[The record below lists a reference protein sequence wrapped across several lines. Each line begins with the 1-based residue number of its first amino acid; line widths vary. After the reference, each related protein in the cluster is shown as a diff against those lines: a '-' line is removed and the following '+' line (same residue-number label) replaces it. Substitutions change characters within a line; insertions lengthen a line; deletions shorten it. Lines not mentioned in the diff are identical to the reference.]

1 MTKPQKTS
9 YAVIA
14 RLAAVVALSVGVVG
28 SAVATPASTP
38 VGKIT
43 ALNGGWSDPNLRIYV
58 SVPVHNPE
66 GCADTTSYVIPANLP
81 ANQQLTALALT
92 AYSMDHRASFTIDGC
107 AYSSPRVIAIT
118 IQK

>member
-1 MTKPQKTS
+1 MRETMTGLQNKTP
-9 YAVIA
+9 ALIA
-14 RLAAVVALSVGVVG
+14 RLAAAVLLSAGL
-28 SAVATPASTP
+28 

-58 SVPVHNPE
+58 SVPVSNPE
-66 GCADTTSYVIPANLP
+66 ACADSSSYVIPANLP

-92 AYSMDHRASFTIDGC
+92 AYSLDHRVSFTIDGC